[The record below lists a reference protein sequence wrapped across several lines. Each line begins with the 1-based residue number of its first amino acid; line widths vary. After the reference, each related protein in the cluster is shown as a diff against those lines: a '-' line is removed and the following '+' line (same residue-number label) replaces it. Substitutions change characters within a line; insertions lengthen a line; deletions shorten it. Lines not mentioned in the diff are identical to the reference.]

1 VSSASSGILTGAR
14 AAVAALEEAGV
25 EIAFG
30 LPGVHNLPLWRELNG
45 SPIRLVGVRHEQTAA
60 YAADGYARASGRLGV
75 ALTTTGPGA
84 ANTLAAVGEAWASRQ
99 PILVI
104 ATDIPTTSRR
114 PGVWRGALHEATD
127 QAAMFMPVVKEAIRV
142 HSADE
147 IGPAVARAA
156 CTALEAPARPVYVEI
171 PTDLLSAEAGGLDAE
186 RRAPGGERGGPG
198 MEQHTPGGRARAERR
213 TPGAGAAQSP
223 RGSPGGA
230 RPAPLDSDQLAR
242 ATELLERARRPL
254 VWAGGGALQSGAGEA
269 VARLA
274 ERLVAPVILTYSAR
288 GLLAPGHPCLVE
300 APPHVP
306 DVGALWDEADVVVAI
321 GSDFD
326 GMMTQGWKMPQPPHL
341 VAINVDPRDASKN
354 YRPDVAVEGDA
365 ARAAAALAER
375 LGDRGG
381 LDSLERRLKELGR
394 GVREQLA
401 AEDPD
406 ATAFLDAVEGALP
419 DDAIVVC
426 DMCIPGYWLG
436 GFHRTPAPR
445 KLSYPLGWGTLG
457 CAFPQGLGAALAGA
471 GPAVSISGDGGFLY
485 ACGELAAA
493 KQEDIPLT
501 VVIVD
506 DGGYG
511 MIRYDQDRHGDP
523 REGVDLT
530 NPDFVALAASFG
542 IRADSVDGLAEHFG
556 VALKGH
562 VALKEPT
569 MLVARAALGPPPN
582 VSPRWYRR

>member
-1 VSSASSGILTGAR
+1 MSSPSSGILTGAR
-14 AAVAALEEAGV
+14 AAVAALEDAGV

-104 ATDIPTTSRR
+104 ATDIPSTARR
-114 PGVWRGALHEATD
+114 PGVWRGVLHEATD

-142 HSADE
+142 HSAGD

-156 CTALEAPARPVYVEI
+156 GTALEAPARPVYVEI
-171 PTDLLSAEAGGLDAE
+171 PTDLLSAEATIVKGSDPLSGVDSRSL
-186 RRAPGGERGGPG
+186 
-198 MEQHTPGGRARAERR
+198 TPDG
-213 TPGAGAAQSP
+213 
-223 RGSPGGA
+223 
-230 RPAPLDSDQLAR
+230 DQLAR
-242 ATELLERARRPL
+242 AAELLERARRPL

-269 VARLA
+269 VGRLA
-274 ERLVAPVILTYSAR
+274 ERLVAPVILTYSAS
-288 GLLAPGHPCLVE
+288 GLLPPGHPCLVE

-306 DVGALWDEADVVVAI
+306 EVGALWDEADVVVAV

-341 VAINVDPRDASKN
+341 VAINVDPTDASKN
-354 YRPDVAVEGDA
+354 YRPDVVVEADA
-365 ARAAAALAER
+365 ARSAAALAAQ
-375 LGDRGG
+375 LGERGG
-381 LDSLERRLKELGR
+381 LDALERRLKGLAR
-394 GVREQLA
+394 TVRERIA
-401 AEDPD
+401 ADEPD
-406 ATAFLDAVEGALP
+406 ASAFLDAIARALP

-436 GFHRTPAPR
+436 GFHRTPAAR

-501 VVIVD
+501 AVIVD

-511 MIRYDQDRHGDP
+511 MIRYDQDLHGDP

-530 NPDFVALAASFG
+530 SPDFVALAAAFG
-542 IRADSVDGLAEHFG
+542 IRADSVDGLGEHFG

-562 VALKEPT
+562 VALNEPT
-569 MLVARAALGPPPN
+569 MLVARASLGPPPN

>member
-1 VSSASSGILTGAR
+1 
-14 AAVAALEEAGV
+14 
-25 EIAFG
+25 
-30 LPGVHNLPLWRELNG
+30 
-45 SPIRLVGVRHEQTAA
+45 
-60 YAADGYARASGRLGV
+60 
-75 ALTTTGPGA
+75 
-84 ANTLAAVGEAWASRQ
+84 
-99 PILVI
+99 
-104 ATDIPTTSRR
+104 
-114 PGVWRGALHEATD
+114 
-127 QAAMFMPVVKEAIRV
+127 
-142 HSADE
+142 
-147 IGPAVARAA
+147 
-156 CTALEAPARPVYVEI
+156 
-171 PTDLLSAEAGGLDAE
+171 
-186 RRAPGGERGGPG
+186 
-198 MEQHTPGGRARAERR
+198 
-213 TPGAGAAQSP
+213 
-223 RGSPGGA
+223 
-230 RPAPLDSDQLAR
+230 
-242 ATELLERARRPL
+242 
-254 VWAGGGALQSGAGEA
+254 
-269 VARLA
+269 
-274 ERLVAPVILTYSAR
+274 VAPVILTYSAS
-288 GLLAPGHPCLVE
+288 GLLAPGHPCLVA

-306 DVGALWDEADVVVAI
+306 EVGALWDEADVVVAV

-354 YRPDVAVEGDA
+354 YRPDVVVEADA
-365 ARAAAALAER
+365 AAGAQALAER
-375 LGDRGG
+375 LGERGG
-381 LDSLERRLKELGR
+381 LDSLERRLRELGR
-394 GVREQLA
+394 GVRERLG

-406 ATAFLDAVEGALP
+406 AVAFLDAIEGALP
-419 DDAIVVC
+419 DDAILVC

-493 KQEDIPLT
+493 KQENIPLT

-511 MIRYDQDRHGDP
+511 MIRYDQDLHGDP

-542 IRADSVDGLAEHFG
+542 IRADSVDGLGEHFA

-562 VALKEPT
+562 VALREPT

-582 VSPRWYRR
+582 VSPNWYRK

>member
-1 VSSASSGILTGAR
+1 
-14 AAVAALEEAGV
+14 
-25 EIAFG
+25 
-30 LPGVHNLPLWRELNG
+30 
-45 SPIRLVGVRHEQTAA
+45 
-60 YAADGYARASGRLGV
+60 
-75 ALTTTGPGA
+75 
-84 ANTLAAVGEAWASRQ
+84 
-99 PILVI
+99 
-104 ATDIPTTSRR
+104 
-114 PGVWRGALHEATD
+114 
-127 QAAMFMPVVKEAIRV
+127 VKEAIRV

-147 IGPAVARAA
+147 IGSAVARAA
-156 CTALEAPARPVYVEI
+156 RVALEAPARPVYVEI
-171 PTDLLSAEAGGLDAE
+171 PTDLLGGEARVRGAE
-186 RRAPGGERGGPG
+186 RDA
-198 MEQHTPGGRARAERR
+198 HS
-213 TPGAGAAQSP
+213 GAATP
-223 RGSPGGA
+223 DR
-230 RPAPLDSDQLAR
+230 DQLAR
-242 ATELLERARRPL
+242 AAELLERARRPL
-254 VWAGGGALQSGAGEA
+254 VWAGGGALQSGASEA
-269 VARLA
+269 VGRLA
-274 ERLVAPVILTYSAR
+274 ERLVAPVMLTYSAR
-288 GLLAPGHPCLVE
+288 GLLPPGHPCLVG

-306 DVGALWDEADVVVAI
+306 EVGALWDEADVVVAI

-341 VAINVDPRDASKN
+341 VAINVDPQDASKN
-354 YRPDVAVEGDA
+354 YRPDVVIEADA
-365 ARAAAALAER
+365 ARAAAELADR
-375 LGDRGG
+375 LGARGG
-381 LDSLERRLKELGR
+381 LESLERRLKELGR
-394 GVREQLA
+394 GVRARLA
-401 AEDPD
+401 GEEPD
-406 ATAFLDAVEGALP
+406 AMAFLDAIEGALP

-493 KQEDIPLT
+493 KQENIPLT
-501 VVIVD
+501 AVIVD

-511 MIRYDQDRHGDP
+511 MIRYDQDLHGDP

-530 NPDFVALAASFG
+530 SPDFVALAASFG
-542 IRADSVDGLAEHFG
+542 IRADSVDGLGEHFG

>member
-1 VSSASSGILTGAR
+1 MSSPSSGILTGAR
-14 AAVAALEEAGV
+14 AAVAALEDAGV

-104 ATDIPTTSRR
+104 ATDIPSTARR
-114 PGVWRGALHEATD
+114 PGVWRGVLHEATD

-147 IGPAVARAA
+147 IGPAVSRAA
-156 CTALEAPARPVYVEI
+156 RTALEAPARPVYVEI
-171 PTDLLSAEAGGLDAE
+171 PTDLLSAEANPQGG
-186 RRAPGGERGGPG
+186 
-198 MEQHTPGGRARAERR
+198 QTPLRVE
-213 TPGAGAAQSP
+213 
-223 RGSPGGA
+223 GSPEPDAGQ
-230 RPAPLDSDQLAR
+230 LDR
-242 ATELLERARRPL
+242 AAELLERARRPL
-254 VWAGGGALQSGAGEA
+254 VWAGGGALQSGAGDA
-269 VARLA
+269 VGRLA
-274 ERLVAPVILTYSAR
+274 ERLVAPVILTYSAS
-288 GLLAPGHPCLVE
+288 GLLPRGHPCLVQ

-306 DVGALWDEADVVVAI
+306 EVGALWDEADVVVAV

-341 VAINVDPRDASKN
+341 VAINVDPTDASKN
-354 YRPDVAVEGDA
+354 YRPDVVVEADA
-365 ARAAAALAER
+365 ARSAAALADR

-381 LDSLERRLKELGR
+381 LDALQRRLNELGR
-394 GVREQLA
+394 TVRDRIA
-401 AEDPD
+401 AEEPD
-406 ATAFLDAVEGALP
+406 ASAFLDAIERALP

-436 GFHRTPAPR
+436 GFHRTPVPR

-501 VVIVD
+501 AVIVD

-511 MIRYDQDRHGDP
+511 MIRYDQDLHGDP

-530 NPDFVALAASFG
+530 NPDFLALAAAFG
-542 IRADSVDGLAEHFG
+542 IRADSVDGLGEHFG

-562 VALKEPT
+562 LALREPT
-569 MLVARAALGPPPN
+569 MLVARASLGPPPN

>member
-1 VSSASSGILTGAR
+1 MSSASSGILTGAR
-14 AAVAALEEAGV
+14 AAVAALEDAGV

-104 ATDIPTTSRR
+104 ATDIPSTARR
-114 PGVWRGALHEATD
+114 PGVWRGMLHEATD

-156 CTALEAPARPVYVEI
+156 RTALEAPARPVYVEI
-171 PTDLLSAEAGGLDAE
+171 PTDLLTGELGDADAAARGHWAHAEAV
-186 RRAPGGERGGPG
+186 GPG
-198 MEQHTPGGRARAERR
+198 W
-213 TPGAGAAQSP
+213 
-223 RGSPGGA
+223 
-230 RPAPLDSDQLAR
+230 RPSEAQLAR
-242 ATELLERARRPL
+242 AAELLERARRPL

-269 VARLA
+269 VAGLA
-274 ERLVAPVILTYSAR
+274 ERLVAPVMLTYSAS
-288 GLLAPGHPCLVE
+288 GLLPPGHPCLVG
-300 APPHVP
+300 APPSMP
-306 DVGALWDEADVVVAI
+306 EVGALWDEADVVVAI

-354 YRPDVAVEGDA
+354 YRPDVVVEADA
-365 ARAAAALAER
+365 AEGAAALADR
-375 LGDRGG
+375 LGERGG
-381 LDSLERRLKELGR
+381 LGSLERRLKELSR
-394 GVREQLA
+394 GVRERLA

-406 ATAFLDAVEGALP
+406 AIAFLDTIEAALP

-436 GFHRTPAPR
+436 GFHHTPAPR

-493 KQEDIPLT
+493 KQENIPLT
-501 VVIVD
+501 AVIVD

-511 MIRYDQDRHGDP
+511 MIRYDQDLHGDP

-542 IRADSVDGLAEHFG
+542 IRADSVDGLGEHFG

>member
-1 VSSASSGILTGAR
+1 M
-14 AAVAALEEAGV
+14 
-25 EIAFG
+25 
-30 LPGVHNLPLWRELNG
+30 
-45 SPIRLVGVRHEQTAA
+45 
-60 YAADGYARASGRLGV
+60 
-75 ALTTTGPGA
+75 
-84 ANTLAAVGEAWASRQ
+84 
-99 PILVI
+99 I
-104 ATDIPTTSRR
+104 ATDIPSTARR
-114 PGVWRGALHEATD
+114 PGVWRGVLHEATD

-156 CTALEAPARPVYVEI
+156 RTALEAPARPVYVEI
-171 PTDLLSAEAGGLDAE
+171 PTDLLNAESRVVKGSDPLSGGDSRGLTPIEPDAG
-186 RRAPGGERGGPG
+186 
-198 MEQHTPGGRARAERR
+198 
-213 TPGAGAAQSP
+213 
-223 RGSPGGA
+223 
-230 RPAPLDSDQLAR
+230 QLAR
-242 ATELLERARRPL
+242 ASELLERARRPL

-274 ERLVAPVILTYSAR
+274 ERLVAPVILTYSAS
-288 GLLAPGHPCLVE
+288 GLLPPGHPCLVE

-306 DVGALWDEADVVVAI
+306 EVGALWDEADVVVAV

-326 GMMTQGWKMPQPPHL
+326 AMMTQGWKMPQPPHL
-341 VAINVDPRDASKN
+341 VALNVDPTDASKN
-354 YRPDVAVEGDA
+354 YRPDVVIEADA
-365 ARAAAALAER
+365 ARTAAALADR
-375 LGDRGG
+375 LGERGG
-381 LDSLERRLKELGR
+381 LGALERRLKELGR
-394 GVREQLA
+394 TVRTRIADEEPEA
-401 AEDPD
+401 R
-406 ATAFLDAVEGALP
+406 AFLDAIELALP

-493 KQEDIPLT
+493 KQENIPLT
-501 VVIVD
+501 AVIVE

-511 MIRYDQDRHGDP
+511 MIRYDQDLHGDP

-530 NPDFVALAASFG
+530 NPDFVALAAAFG
-542 IRADSVDGLAEHFG
+542 IRADAVDGLGEHFG

>member
-1 VSSASSGILTGAR
+1 
-14 AAVAALEEAGV
+14 VAALEDAGV

-104 ATDIPTTSRR
+104 ATDIPSTARR
-114 PGVWRGALHEATD
+114 PGVWRGVLHEATD
-127 QAAMFMPVVKEAIRV
+127 QAAMFIPVVKEAIRV

-156 CTALEAPARPVYVEI
+156 RTALEAPARPVYVEI
-171 PTDLLSAEAGGLDAE
+171 PTDLLNAESSIVKGSDPLSGGDSRGLTPIEPDAG
-186 RRAPGGERGGPG
+186 
-198 MEQHTPGGRARAERR
+198 
-213 TPGAGAAQSP
+213 
-223 RGSPGGA
+223 
-230 RPAPLDSDQLAR
+230 QLAR
-242 ATELLERARRPL
+242 ASELLERARRPL

-274 ERLVAPVILTYSAR
+274 ERLVAPVILTYSAS

-306 DVGALWDEADVVVAI
+306 EVGALWDEADVVVAV

-326 GMMTQGWKMPQPPHL
+326 SMMTQGWKMAQPPRL
-341 VAINVDPRDASKN
+341 VALNVDPTDASKN
-354 YRPDVAVEGDA
+354 YRPDVVVEADA
-365 ARAAAALAER
+365 ARTAAALADR
-375 LGDRGG
+375 LGERGG
-381 LDSLERRLKELGR
+381 LGALERRLKELGR
-394 GVREQLA
+394 TVRARIADE
-401 AEDPD
+401 EPD
-406 ATAFLDAVEGALP
+406 AIAFLDAIERALP

-493 KQEDIPLT
+493 KQENIPLT
-501 VVIVD
+501 AVIVE

-511 MIRYDQDRHGDP
+511 MIRYDQDMHGDP

-530 NPDFVALAASFG
+530 NPDFVALAAAFG
-542 IRADSVDGLAEHFG
+542 IRADAVDGLGEHFG